1 MCIRMFFAHF
11 FWFASVWARIGRASQ
26 LPWRRSATCKR
37 RLNKGGPCHA
47 APTAENH
54 ATGGSVSQIKAEPV
68 TLQLPPRRSATCKR
82 RPNKGG
88 PCHVAPT
95 VEKTRREHKSGTS
108 RRADSARQRTTA
120 HDSAQTARRQ
130 RADSAQRRQSHIW
143 RKQKKKNIFFLFFS
157 RYDSVSSGRCLG
169 AVWALSGAVWALL
182 AFLL

>member
-108 RRADSARQRTTA
+108 RPRQAERTTA
-120 HDSAQTARRQ
+120 PRQ
-130 RADSAQRRQSHIW
+130 RPTAPRQRPDSAQRRHSHIW
-143 RKQKKKNIFFLFFS
+143 RK
-157 RYDSVSSGRCLG
+157 
-169 AVWALSGAVWALL
+169 
-182 AFLL
+182 